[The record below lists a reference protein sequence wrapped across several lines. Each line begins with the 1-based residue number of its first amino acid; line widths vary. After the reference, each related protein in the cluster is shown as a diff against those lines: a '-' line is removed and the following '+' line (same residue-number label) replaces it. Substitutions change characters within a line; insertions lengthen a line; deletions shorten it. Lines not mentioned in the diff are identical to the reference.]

1 MARHNV
7 HAITDLKN
15 NLLARLAAHDP
26 DLAQKI
32 QAVRLEWFRVAN
44 AADAEDPENTDVF
57 IYDEIGGS
65 MGVDA
70 ATFAKE
76 LNDIST
82 PRITVRINSPGGS
95 LFDGIAI
102 YNTLVQHPSQVLTRV
117 DGIAASA
124 ASIVAMGGDELEMMV
139 GSQLMIHDA
148 SAAMAGNAGDMEAM
162 AAFLNR
168 QSDNITNVYVR
179 KAGGTKEEWRERML
193 AETWFFAEEAVE
205 IGLADRIYTPPKDG
219 ASEEQG
225 SEEVP
230 ADLAEAVEDAFA
242 DIEILMHRK
251 FDMKA
256 KDYKYPDREHA
267 PKPVTS
273 KKIDVRLYAEAFAA
287 ALGRK
292 VN

>member
-15 NLLARLAAHDP
+15 NLLARLAAHNP
-26 DLAQKI
+26 TLAQQI

-44 AADAEDPENTDVF
+44 EATEDPGNTDVF

-70 ATFAKE
+70 ATFAQE
-76 LNDIST
+76 LNDITT

-102 YNTLVQHPSQVLTRV
+102 YNTLVQHRAHVLTRV
-117 DGIAASA
+117 DGVAASA
-124 ASIVAMGGDELEMMV
+124 ASIIAMAGDEVEMML

-148 SAAMAGNAGDMEAM
+148 SAVMAGTAADMEAM
-162 AAFLNR
+162 STFLNR
-168 QSDNITNVYVR
+168 QSANITGIYSR
-179 KAGGTKEEWRERML
+179 KAGGTQAEWRERML
-193 AETWFFAEEAVE
+193 AETWFFADEAVA
-205 IGLADRIYTPPKDG
+205 IGLADRVYEPPKDG
-219 ASEEQG
+219 AST
-225 SEEVP
+225 EEVP
-230 ADLAEAVEDAFA
+230 ADLAEEVENVFQ

-251 FDMKA
+251 FDMSA

-267 PKPVTS
+267 PQPVTA
-273 KKIDVRLYAEAFAA
+273 KKMDVKVYAEAFAA
-287 ALGRK
+287 ALSRK

>member
-7 HAITDLKN
+7 HAIADLKN
-15 NLLARLAAHDP
+15 NLLARLALHDP

-44 AADAEDPENTDVF
+44 EAADSDPDNTDVF

-70 ATFAKE
+70 ATFAEE
-76 LNDIST
+76 LNAITT
-82 PRITVRINSPGGS
+82 PQITVRINSPGGS

-102 YNTLVQHPSQVLTRV
+102 YNTLVQHKSHVLTRV

-124 ASIVAMGGDELEMMV
+124 ASIIAMAGDEVEMML

-148 SAAMAGNAGDMEAM
+148 SAAMAGNAADM
-162 AAFLNR
+162 AAMSEFLNR
-168 QSDNITNVYVR
+168 QSNNITSIYVR
-179 KAGGTKEEWRERML
+179 KAGGTAEEWRDRML
-193 AETWFFAEEAVE
+193 AETWFFAEEAVK
-205 IGLADRIYTPPKDG
+205 IGLADRVYTPPKDG
-219 ASEEQG
+219 ASDEKG

-230 ADLAEAVEDAFA
+230 ADLEEAVEDAFK
-242 DIEILMHRK
+242 DIEILMHRR
-251 FDMKA
+251 FDMTA

-267 PKPVTS
+267 PAPVTEKQMDIRS
-273 KKIDVRLYAEAFAA
+273 YAEAFAA
-287 ALGRK
+287 ALTRK